1 MAETLCE
8 RRRLGN
14 RDSDYHYPGSC
25 WLDGLQTEEIT
36 VIRKEVPDVQSTAL
50 SVEVQ
55 RLTSSFSIMTFPR
68 LASRGFLYLIVEK
81 KLSFCLQIV
90 EI

>member
-1 MAETLCE
+1 MP
-8 RRRLGN
+8 
-14 RDSDYHYPGSC
+14 DGSF
-25 WLDGLQTEEIT
+25 
-36 VIRKEVPDVQSTAL
+36 PAL

-55 RLTSSFSIMTFPR
+55 RLISSFSITTFPR

-90 EI
+90 EK